1 MKLSTHQ
8 HYFIAVSWFKQ
19 SIGWWWFR
27 FGKLTISFYSS
38 GNGYFK
44 INGKNIKLTKSTN
57 KALPAAQGF
66 YWFKWGSFIF
76 YVRFYKNVFYVYQFG
91 KGGKK
96 VYNGAKGYFGSAKIN
111 KGKRKLALSY
121 FSSIFE

>member
-1 MKLSTHQ
+1 MP
-8 HYFIAVSWFKQ
+8 AVSTNWFKT

-44 INGKNIKLTKSTN
+44 INGKNIKVTTSTN
-57 KALPAAQGF
+57 KKLPASQGF
-66 YWFKWGSFIF
+66 AWFRWGAFTF
-76 YVRFYKNVFYVYQFG
+76 YVRFWKNVFYVYQFG

-96 VYNGAKGYFGSAKIN
+96 AYNGVKGYYGYAKITR
-111 KGKRKLALSY
+111 GKRKLTVNWY
-121 FSSIFE
+121 TFIFE